1 MYQKKNKILLQQ
13 EPLTTQYSL
22 PERCQRETRNPG
34 HHGTEFRNKELDPE
48 DELEEAGV
56 NKEPHK
62 KEGLSIGY

>member
-1 MYQKKNKILLQQ
+1 LLFR
-13 EPLTTQYSL
+13 T
-22 PERCQRETRNPG
+22 PERSQGETRKPG
-34 HHGTEFRNKELDPE
+34 KQGTEFRNKELDPE